1 MLSWPMKPRLIS
13 RALVLSVACSALILA
28 GCSTIETRISENPE
42 MFNRLSENDRALV
55 QQAKIRDGMP
65 QDAVYLA
72 WGRPDGRTRGFVRG
86 RPAETWIYNTTTSAP
101 GGYGF
106 GGLGYGGFGYGRHG
120 GYGYL
125 RRHHYGRHLYYGY
138 GPFFDPFYYGR
149 GSDIVS
155 YPERTVSFQNG
166 RVVAYQFLTPP
177 RYY

>member
-1 MLSWPMKPRLIS
+1 MLSWLMKPRLLS
-13 RALVLSVACSALILA
+13 RALVLSAACSALILA
-28 GCSTIETRISENPE
+28 GCSTIETWISENPD

-55 QQAKIRDGMP
+55 QQGKIRDGMP
-65 QDAVYLA
+65 QDGVYLA

-86 RPAETWIYNTTTSAP
+86 RAAETWIYNTTTSAP

-106 GGLGYGGFGYGRHG
+106 GGLGYGGFGYGGYG

-138 GPFFDPFYYGR
+138 GPFFDPFYYRR

-166 RVVAYQFLTPP
+166 RVVAFQFLTPP